1 MRNPRIAVLMGG
13 VSEER
18 EVSLKSGRA
27 VVSGLKKA
35 GYEAMPFDVTER
47 SLEGLEQL
55 NPDAA
60 FVALHGSFGEDGE
73 VQRLLENRQLP
84 YTGSGPRA
92 SERCMDKLETKRT
105 CVRNSIPTADYAVAR
120 RGEKRDRIRQQADG
134 LGYPLVCKPVGS
146 GSSVGISLVRT
157 EAQLDEALD
166 RAFDTEQD
174 ALLERYVKGRE
185 LTVGVL
191 EGQPLPMVEIRPE
204 REFFDY
210 HAKYKDENTDYIT
223 PVALLE
229 TVYRRAV
236 ESAVDAYESLDC
248 RHFARVDLMHGW
260 DGSLHV
266 MEINTIPG
274 FTPRSLLPMAAA
286 EADMEFPELCGR
298 IVDLALQEADSQT
311 SRRAG

>member
-73 VQRLLENRQLP
+73 VQRLLENRRLP

-120 RGEKRDRIRQQADG
+120 GDEEQSLIRSQARE
-134 LGYPLVCKPVGS
+134 LGYPLVCKPVGI
-146 GSSVGISLVRT
+146 GSSVGISLVRG
-157 EAQLDEALD
+157 ESQLDEALEC
-166 RAFDTEQD
+166 AFETGQD
-174 ALLERYVKGRE
+174 ALLERYIRGRE

-191 EGQPLPMVEIRPE
+191 QGRPLPMVEIVPD

-236 ESAVDAYESLDC
+236 ESAVNAYESLDC
-248 RHFARVDLMHGW
+248 RHFARVDLIHGY

-274 FTPRSLLPMAAA
+274 FTPRSLLPMAAS
-286 EADMEFPELCGR
+286 EAGMEFPDLCGR
-298 IVDLALQEADSQT
+298 IVEMALKDAEATT

>member
-1 MRNPRIAVLMGG
+1 MRNSRIAVLMGG

-35 GYEAMPFDVTER
+35 GYEAMPFDVTEEN
-47 SLEGLEQL
+47 LDGIEQL

-60 FVALHGSFGEDGE
+60 FVALHGSFGEDGD
-73 VQRLLENRQLP
+73 VQQLLEERRIP

-92 SERCMDKLETKRT
+92 SQRCMDKLETKRT

-120 RGEKRDRIRQQADG
+120 RDEDPSRIRSQADE
-134 LGYPLVCKPVGS
+134 LGYPLVCKPIGS
-146 GSSVGISLVRT
+146 GSSVGISLVRK
-157 EAQLDEALD
+157 ESQLDDAME
-166 RAFDTEQD
+166 RAFDTGQD

-185 LTVGVL
+185 LTVGVI
-191 EGQPLPMVEIRPE
+191 EGQPLPMVEIVPE
-204 REFFDY
+204 RDFFDY
-210 HAKYKDENTDYIT
+210 HAKYKDENTRYIT

-236 ESAVDAYESLDC
+236 ESAVNAYESLGC
-248 RHFARVDLMHGW
+248 RHFARVDLIHGY
-260 DGSLHV
+260 DGNLHV

-286 EADMEFPELCGR
+286 EAGIEFPDLCGR
-298 IVDLALQEADSQT
+298 IVSLALQDTETTA